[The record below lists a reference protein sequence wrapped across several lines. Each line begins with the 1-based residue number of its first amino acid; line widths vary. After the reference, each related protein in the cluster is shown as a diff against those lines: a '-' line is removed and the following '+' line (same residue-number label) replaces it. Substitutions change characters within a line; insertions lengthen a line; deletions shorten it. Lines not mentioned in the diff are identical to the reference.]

1 MGNTSQDRPASW
13 LTEEGILYHDLKGYR
28 HLSMDLM
35 RYLSRQHLT
44 ITHGKPARVLVLA
57 DDLLTVDFEA
67 QLFASHSRS
76 SLLTQAIAIVSHS
89 FVIRHVVSTFVSY
102 HAPVYPVRVFESQC
116 QAENWLRGNDNPAG
130 CSSAD

>member
-28 HLSMDLM
+28 HLSIDLM

-102 HAPVYPVRVFESQC
+102 HAPVYPVRVFDSQC

>member
-102 HAPVYPVRVFESQC
+102 HAPVYPVRVFDSQC

>member
-1 MGNTSQDRPASW
+1 MVNTSQDRPASW

-28 HLSMDLM
+28 HLSIDLM

-102 HAPVYPVRVFESQC
+102 HAPVYPVRVFDSQC